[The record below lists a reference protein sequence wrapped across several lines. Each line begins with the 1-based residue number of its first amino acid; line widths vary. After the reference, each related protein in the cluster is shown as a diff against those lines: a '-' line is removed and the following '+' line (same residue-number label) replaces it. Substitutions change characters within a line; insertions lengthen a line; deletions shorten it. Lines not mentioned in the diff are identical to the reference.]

1 MLILTPSGGE
11 LSVDSMLV
19 RIAESARRERF
30 VRREA
35 EAMSRDARWP
45 LRLVARNRARRLC
58 EGDSCAVHGVHAREE
73 GSGRETVIEFGG
85 SAS

>member
-45 LRLVARNRARRLC
+45 LRLVQWLL
-58 EGDSCAVHGVHAREE
+58 V
-73 GSGRETVIEFGG
+73 VIYL
-85 SAS
+85 SAALPKLTMGKAA